1 MSAIAE
7 SRNYLLNFNYLM
19 TEDCLVLLPEIECD
33 YTIFSCFTYFYPK
46 LSLNGRDNDAGLIK
60 CLSAT
65 ATACRVR
72 L

>member
-7 SRNYLLNFNYLM
+7 SRNYLLNFTYLM

-33 YTIFSCFTYFYPK
+33 YTLFSCFTYFYPK
-46 LSLNGRDNDAGLIK
+46 LSLNGRDNDADLIK

>member
-7 SRNYLLNFNYLM
+7 SRNYLLNFTYLM
-19 TEDCLVLLPEIECD
+19 TEDCLVLLPGIGCD
-33 YTIFSCFTYFYPK
+33 YTLFSCFTYFYPK
-46 LSLNGRDNDAGLIK
+46 LSLNGGDNDADLIK